1 MAEGMKLKFL
11 LLAVLAVTA
20 WGSVLAQSTGPS
32 ASPEGARHGQ
42 WGHGQEGFLEKLNLS
57 DDQRNQIK
65 KFRADNKGAFRT
77 AMLNLLTAEKSL
89 QDAIYKSPGDEATI
103 SSLSASVNSA
113 RTQLTMQR
121 AKLTAMIAGLLTPE
135 QRQIWEEM
143 HRKQQD
149 RLQKRIDHLNQA
161 PPGEG

>member
-1 MAEGMKLKFL
+1 MKLKFL
-11 LLAVLAVTA
+11 LLPVLAVTA

-57 DDQRNQIK
+57 DEQRNQIK

-89 QDAIYKSPGDEATI
+89 QDAIYKSP
-103 SSLSASVNSA
+103 
-113 RTQLTMQR
+113 
-121 AKLTAMIAGLLTPE
+121 
-135 QRQIWEEM
+135 
-143 HRKQQD
+143 
-149 RLQKRIDHLNQA
+149 
-161 PPGEG
+161 